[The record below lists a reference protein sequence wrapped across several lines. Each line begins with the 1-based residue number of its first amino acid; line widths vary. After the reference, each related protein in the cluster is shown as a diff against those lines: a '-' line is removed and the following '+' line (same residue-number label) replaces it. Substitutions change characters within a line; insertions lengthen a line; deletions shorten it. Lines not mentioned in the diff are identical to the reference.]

1 MIPYR
6 IFSRLVVAM
15 IVTAPIGT
23 TAAAQTI
30 AITGGKVY
38 PVSGPP
44 IENGTVI
51 ITNGKITAVGVNVPI
66 PAGAQRIDAAGK
78 IVTPGFVNSS
88 TQLGVQE
95 VSAVNDTRDMSA
107 RGRDNIA
114 AAFTVWEGLNPNS
127 VMLAPARMEGI
138 TSFVVIP
145 TGGLVA
151 GQAALADVVPGT
163 TTDMI
168 IRAPVAMV
176 AEVGDP
182 LSVGLSSRGEIIV
195 KLREL
200 LEDTKFF
207 RTHRDAFDRAQSR
220 PFAASRLDLQAMIPV
235 IEGRLPLLITV
246 DRASDID
253 AAMRIAHDYNVKLI
267 IGGGAEAWMMADK
280 LAAARI
286 PVLTGAMN
294 NIPAGFAALGQRQEN
309 GGLLRKAGGQVAL
322 IGNAGGGDEEA
333 FNVRNLKQE
342 AGNAVSYGMTW
353 DDALRAVT
361 LAPAEFFGAADRI
374 GSLQPGREGNVV
386 VWSGDPFEFTT
397 RVEHVFVRGREY
409 KEKTRQDLLIERYR
423 NLPGTHNAP
432 LPALFDCRRRTRPIR
447 VSAYCTWRPRVMQS
461 PQPEKKAAFST
472 NAAR

>member
-1 MIPYR
+1 MNSYR
-6 IFSRLVVAM
+6 LTTRLVAAFC
-15 IVTAPIGT
+15 IALTASLPL
-23 TAAAQTI
+23 AAQTI

-51 ITNGKITAVGVNVPI
+51 ITNGKIAAVGANVAI
-66 PAGAQRIDAAGK
+66 PAGAQRIDATGK

-95 VSAVNDTRDMSA
+95 VSQVADTRDMSA
-107 RGRDNIA
+107 RGKDNIA

-127 VMLAPARMEGI
+127 VNLAPARKEGV
-138 TSFVVIP
+138 TTFVVMP

-151 GQAALADVVPGT
+151 GQAAIVDVVPGT
-163 TTDMI
+163 TTDMM
-168 IRAPVAMV
+168 IRAPVAMI
-176 AEVGDP
+176 AEIGDP
-182 LSVGLSSRGEIIV
+182 QQAGVNSRGELIV

-200 LEDTKFF
+200 LDDTKFF
-207 RTHRDAFDRAQSR
+207 QIHRDAFDRAQTR

-235 IEGRLPLLITV
+235 IEGRLPLVITV
-246 DRASDID
+246 DRESDID
-253 AAMRIAHDYNVKLI
+253 ATMRLAREYNVKLI
-267 IGGGAEAWMMADK
+267 IAGGAEAWMMADK
-280 LAAARI
+280 LAAAKI

-309 GGLLRKAGGQVAL
+309 AALLRKAGVQVAL

-342 AGNAVSYGMTW
+342 AGNAVAYGMTW

-361 LAPAEFFGAADRI
+361 LAPAQVFGVADRV

-409 KEKTRQDLLIERYR
+409 TDKTRQDMLMGRYKT
-423 NLPGTHNAP
+423 LPNPHNNP
-432 LPALFDCRRRTRPIR
+432 
-447 VSAYCTWRPRVMQS
+447 SQ
-461 PQPEKKAAFST
+461 
-472 NAAR
+472 

>member
-1 MIPYR
+1 MISYKLGTC
-6 IFSRLVVAM
+6 FAVAS
-15 IVTAPIGT
+15 VLTAMMAMPV
-23 TAAAQTI
+23 AAQTV

-44 IENGTVI
+44 IENGTVV
-51 ITNGKITAVGVNVPI
+51 ITNGKITAVGANVTI
-66 PAGAQRIDAAGK
+66 PAGAQRIDATGK

-95 VSAVNDTRDMSA
+95 VAAVNDTRDMSA
-107 RGRDNIA
+107 RGKDNIA

-127 VMLAPARMEGI
+127 VMLAPARKEGI

-151 GQAALADVVPGT
+151 GQAALVDVVPGT

-182 LSVGLSSRGEIIV
+182 LSVGLGSRGEIIV

-207 RTHRDAFDRAQSR
+207 QTHRDAFDRAQTR
-220 PFAASRLDLQAMIPV
+220 PFAASRLDLEAMIPV
-235 IEGRLPLLITV
+235 IEGKLPLLITV

-253 AAMRIAHDYNVKLI
+253 AAMRLARDYNVKLM

-309 GGLLRKAGGQVAL
+309 AGLLRKAGVPVAL

-361 LAPAEFFGAADRI
+361 LAPAEFFGASDRV

-397 RVEHVFVRGREY
+397 RAEHVFVRGREY
-409 KEKTRQDLLIERYR
+409 NDKTRQDLLIERYR
-423 NLPGTHNAP
+423 NLPNTYNNP
-432 LPALFDCRRRTRPIR
+432 P
-447 VSAYCTWRPRVMQS
+447 M
-461 PQPEKKAAFST
+461 
-472 NAAR
+472 

>member
-1 MIPYR
+1 
-6 IFSRLVVAM
+6 M
-15 IVTAPIGT
+15 IVTATIGQT
-23 TAAAQTI
+23 TAAQTI

-51 ITNGKITAVGVNVPI
+51 ISNGKITAVGVNVPI

-127 VMLAPARMEGI
+127 VMLAPARNEGI

-182 LSVGLSSRGEIIV
+182 LSIGLSSRGEIIV

-207 RTHRDAFDRAQSR
+207 RTHREAFDRAQSR

-253 AAMRIAHDYNVKLI
+253 AAMRLAHDYNVKLM

-294 NIPAGFAALGQRQEN
+294 NIPAGFAALGQRQQN
-309 GGLLRKAGGQVAL
+309 AGLLRKAGVQVAL

-397 RVEHVFVRGREY
+397 RAEHVFVRGREY

-432 LPALFDCRRRTRPIR
+432 LP
-447 VSAYCTWRPRVMQS
+447 
-461 PQPEKKAAFST
+461 K
-472 NAAR
+472 

>member
-1 MIPYR
+1 MISYNLIAR
-6 IFSRLVVAM
+6 AAVSIS
-15 IVTAPIGT
+15 IGLMLGSS
-23 TAAAQTI
+23 ANAQTI

-38 PVSGPP
+38 PVSGPV
-44 IENGTVI
+44 IENGTVV
-51 ITNGKITAVGVNVPI
+51 ITNGKISAVGANVPI
-66 PAGAQRIDAAGK
+66 PVGAQRIDATGK

-95 VSAVNDTRDMSA
+95 IAAVNDTRDMSA
-107 RGRDNIA
+107 RGKDNIA

-127 VMLAPARMEGI
+127 VMLAPARKEGV

-145 TGGLVA
+145 TGGLVS
-151 GQAALADVVPGT
+151 GQAALVDVVPGS

-182 LSVGLSSRGEIIV
+182 QSVGLSSRGEVIG

-207 RTHRDAFDRAQSR
+207 QTHRDAFDRAQTR
-220 PFAASRLDLQAMIPV
+220 PFAASRLDLQALIPV
-235 IEGRLPLLITV
+235 IEGKLPLLVSV

-253 AAMRIAHDYNVKLI
+253 AAMRLARDYNVKLM
-267 IGGGAEAWMMADK
+267 IGSGAEAWMMADK
-280 LAAARI
+280 LAAAHI

-294 NIPAGFAALGQRQEN
+294 NIPSGFADLGQRQEN
-309 GGLLRKAGGQVAL
+309 AGLLRKAGVQVAL

-361 LAPAEFFGAADRI
+361 LAPAEFFGAADRV
-374 GSLQPGREGNVV
+374 GSLQVGREGNVV
-386 VWSGDPFEFTT
+386 VWSGDPFEFAS
-397 RVEHVFVRGREY
+397 RAEHVFVRGQEY
-409 KEKTRQDLLIERYR
+409 HDKTRQDLLIERYR
-423 NLPGTHNAP
+423 NLPGTHNNP
-432 LPALFDCRRRTRPIR
+432 P
-447 VSAYCTWRPRVMQS
+447 
-461 PQPEKKAAFST
+461 PQ
-472 NAAR
+472 

>member
-1 MIPYR
+1 MRQLILR
-6 IFSRLVVAM
+6 ILISSAVAVA
-15 IVTAPIGT
+15 ISAP
-23 TAAAQTI
+23 AAAQTI

-44 IENGTVI
+44 IEGGTVVI
-51 ITNGKITAVGVNVPI
+51 INGKIAAVGKSVAI
-66 PAGAQRIDAAGK
+66 PAGAQRIDATGK

-95 VSAVNDTRDMSA
+95 VSQVTDTRDMSA
-107 RGRDNIA
+107 RGKDNIA
-114 AAFTVWEGLNPNS
+114 AAFTVWDGLNPNS
-127 VMLAPARMEGI
+127 VMMAPARKEGI
-138 TSFVVIP
+138 TSFIVMP

-151 GQAALADVVPGT
+151 GQAALLDVVPGT

-182 LSVGLSSRGEIIV
+182 QQAGVNSRGELIV

-200 LEDTKFF
+200 LDDTRFF
-207 RTHRDAFDRAQSR
+207 QTHRDAFDRAQTR

-235 IEGRLPLLITV
+235 IQGKLPLVVVV

-253 AAMRIAHDYNVKLI
+253 AAMRIAREFNVKLM
-267 IGGGAEAWMMADK
+267 IGGGAEGWMVADK
-280 LAAARI
+280 LAAARV

-294 NIPAGFAALGQRQEN
+294 NIPGGFAALGQRQEN
-309 GGLLRKAGGQVAL
+309 AALLRKAGVQVAL

-342 AGNAVSYGMTW
+342 AGNAVAYGMTW

-361 LAPAEFFGAADRI
+361 LAPAEIFGVADRV

-386 VWSGDPFEFTT
+386 IWSGDPFEFTT
-397 RVEHVFVRGREY
+397 RVEHVFVRGHEY
-409 KEKTRQDLLIERYR
+409 TDKTRQDLLMERYKT
-423 NLPGTHNAP
+423 LPNAHNN
-432 LPALFDCRRRTRPIR
+432 
-447 VSAYCTWRPRVMQS
+447 PRQ
-461 PQPEKKAAFST
+461 
-472 NAAR
+472 

>member
-1 MIPYR
+1 MNSYR
-6 IFSRLVVAM
+6 LTTRLVIASILAVA
-15 IVTAPIGT
+15 ASLPL
-23 TAAAQTI
+23 AAQTI

-51 ITNGKITAVGVNVPI
+51 ITNGRIVAVGANLAV
-66 PAGAQRIDAAGK
+66 PAGAQRIDATGK

-95 VSAVNDTRDMSA
+95 VSQVSDTRDMSA
-107 RGRDNIA
+107 RGKDNIA

-127 VMLAPARMEGI
+127 VNLAPARKEGV
-138 TSFVVIP
+138 TTFVVMP

-151 GQAALADVVPGT
+151 GQAALVDVVPGT
-163 TTDMI
+163 ITDMI
-168 IRAPVAMV
+168 IRAPVAMI
-176 AEVGDP
+176 AEIGDP
-182 LSVGLSSRGEIIV
+182 QQAGVNSRGELIV

-200 LEDTKFF
+200 LDDTRFF
-207 RTHRDAFDRAQSR
+207 QTHRDAFDRAQTR

-235 IEGRLPLLITV
+235 IQGRLPLVITV

-253 AAMRIAHDYNVKLI
+253 AAMRLARDYNVKLI
-267 IGGGAEAWMMADK
+267 IGGGSEAWMMADK
-280 LAAARI
+280 LAAAKI

-309 GGLLRKAGGQVAL
+309 AALLRKAGVQVAL

-342 AGNAVSYGMTW
+342 AGNAVAYGMTW

-361 LAPAEFFGAADRI
+361 LAPAQVFGVADRV

-397 RVEHVFVRGREY
+397 RVEHVFIRGREY
-409 KEKTRQDLLIERYR
+409 TDKTRQDMLMGRYKT
-423 NLPGTHNAP
+423 LPSTHNNP
-432 LPALFDCRRRTRPIR
+432 P
-447 VSAYCTWRPRVMQS
+447 SQ
-461 PQPEKKAAFST
+461 
-472 NAAR
+472 

>member
-1 MIPYR
+1 MLR
-6 IFSRLVVAM
+6 IVISFALA
-15 IVTAPIGT
+15 IAITAPVP
-23 TAAAQTI
+23 AQTI

-44 IENGTVI
+44 IEGGTVVI
-51 ITNGKITAVGVNVPI
+51 VNGKIVAVGTNVPI
-66 PAGAQRIDAAGK
+66 PAGAQRIDATGK

-95 VSAVNDTRDMSA
+95 VAAVGDTRDMSA
-107 RGRDNIA
+107 RGKDNIA
-114 AAFTVWEGLNPNS
+114 AAFTVWDGFNPNS
-127 VMLAPARMEGI
+127 VMMAPARKEGI
-138 TSFVVIP
+138 TSFVVMP
-145 TGGLVA
+145 TGGLIA
-151 GQAALADVVPGT
+151 GQAALVDVVPGT

-168 IRAPVAMV
+168 IRAPVAMI

-182 LSVGLSSRGEIIV
+182 QQAGLNARGELIV

-200 LEDTKFF
+200 LDDTRFF
-207 RTHRDAFDRAQSR
+207 QIHRDAFDRAQTR

-235 IEGRLPLLITV
+235 IEGKLPLVIAV

-253 AAMRIAHDYNVKLI
+253 AAMRIAREFNVKLM

-280 LAAARI
+280 LAAAHI

-294 NIPAGFAALGQRQEN
+294 NIPGGFSALGQRQEN
-309 GGLLRKAGGQVAL
+309 AALLRKAGVPVAL

-342 AGNAVSYGMTW
+342 AGNAVAYGMTW

-361 LAPAEFFGAADRI
+361 LTPAEIFGAADRV

-397 RVEHVFVRGREY
+397 RVEHVLVRGHEY
-409 KEKTRQDLLIERYR
+409 NDKTRQDMLMERYKT
-423 NLPGTHNAP
+423 LPGTHNNPP
-432 LPALFDCRRRTRPIR
+432 L
-447 VSAYCTWRPRVMQS
+447 
-461 PQPEKKAAFST
+461 
-472 NAAR
+472 

>member
-1 MIPYR
+1 MISYKLR
-6 IFSRLVVAM
+6 SRAALIGAVVAM
-15 IVTAPIGT
+15 FAVS
-23 TAAAQTI
+23 AAAQTV

-44 IENGTVI
+44 IENGTVV
-51 ITNGKITAVGVNVPI
+51 ITNGRITAVGANVAI
-66 PAGAQRIDAAGK
+66 PAGAQRIDATGK

-107 RGRDNIA
+107 RGKDNIA

-127 VMLAPARMEGI
+127 VMLAPARKEGI
-138 TSFVVIP
+138 TSFVIIP
-145 TGGLVA
+145 TGGLIA
-151 GQAALADVVPGT
+151 GQAALVDVVPGT

-182 LSVGLSSRGEIIV
+182 LSVGLGSRGELIV

-207 RTHRDAFDRAQSR
+207 QTHRDAFDRAQTR
-220 PFAASRLDLQAMIPV
+220 PFAASRLDLEAMIPV
-235 IEGRLPLLITV
+235 VEGKMPLLITV

-253 AAMRIAHDYNVKLI
+253 AAMRLAREYNIKLM
-267 IGGGAEAWMMADK
+267 IGGGAEAWMIADK
-280 LAAARI
+280 LAAARV

-309 GGLLRKAGGQVAL
+309 AGLLRKAGVPVAL

-342 AGNAVSYGMTW
+342 AGNAVAYGMTW
-353 DDALRAVT
+353 DDALRSVT
-361 LAPAEFFGAADRI
+361 LTPAEIFGAADRV
-374 GSLQPGREGNVV
+374 GSLQAGREGNVV

-397 RVEHVFVRGREY
+397 RAEHVFVRGREY
-409 KEKTRQDLLIERYR
+409 NEKTRQDLLIERYR
-423 NLPGTHNAP
+423 NLPNTHNNP
-432 LPALFDCRRRTRPIR
+432 PT
-447 VSAYCTWRPRVMQS
+447 Q
-461 PQPEKKAAFST
+461 
-472 NAAR
+472 

>member
-1 MIPYR
+1 MISYR
-6 IFSRLVVAM
+6 LNSATVVAFVLAAM
-15 IVTAPIGT
+15 PAMP
-23 TAAAQTI
+23 AAAQTI

-51 ITNGKITAVGVNVPI
+51 ITNGKIAAVGANVPI
-66 PAGAQRIDAAGK
+66 PAGAQRVDATGK
-78 IVTPGFVNSS
+78 LVTPGFVDAS

-95 VSAVNDTRDMSA
+95 VAAVNDTRDMSA
-107 RGRDNIA
+107 RGKDNIA

-127 VMLAPARMEGI
+127 VLLAPARKDGI
-138 TSFVVIP
+138 TSFVVVP
-145 TGGLVA
+145 TGGLVS
-151 GQAALADVVPGT
+151 GQAALVDVVPGT
-163 TTDMI
+163 TADMI

-182 LSVGLSSRGEIIV
+182 QSAGLGSRGELIV

-207 RTHRDAFDRAQSR
+207 QTHRDAFDRAQTR
-220 PFAASRLDLQAMIPV
+220 PFAASRLDLEAMIPV
-235 IEGRLPLLITV
+235 VEGRLPLLVTV
-246 DRASDID
+246 NRASDIE
-253 AAMRIAHDYNVKLI
+253 AAMRLARDYNVKLMI
-267 IGGGAEAWMMADK
+267 SSGAEAWMMADK

-294 NIPAGFAALGQRQEN
+294 NIPDGFASLGQRQEN
-309 GGLLRKAGGQVAL
+309 AGLLRKAGVQVAL

-361 LAPAEFFGAADRI
+361 LAPAELFGAGDRV

-397 RVEHVFVRGREY
+397 RAEHVFVRGREY
-409 KEKTRQDLLIERYR
+409 NEKTRQDLLIERYR
-423 NLPGTHNAP
+423 NLPGTHNTP
-432 LPALFDCRRRTRPIR
+432 P
-447 VSAYCTWRPRVMQS
+447 PR
-461 PQPEKKAAFST
+461 
-472 NAAR
+472 

>member
-1 MIPYR
+1 
-6 IFSRLVVAM
+6 
-15 IVTAPIGT
+15 
-23 TAAAQTI
+23 
-30 AITGGKVY
+30 
-38 PVSGPP
+38 
-44 IENGTVI
+44 
-51 ITNGKITAVGVNVPI
+51 
-66 PAGAQRIDAAGK
+66 
-78 IVTPGFVNSS
+78 
-88 TQLGVQE
+88 
-95 VSAVNDTRDMSA
+95 
-107 RGRDNIA
+107 
-114 AAFTVWEGLNPNS
+114 
-127 VMLAPARMEGI
+127 
-138 TSFVVIP
+138 
-145 TGGLVA
+145 
-151 GQAALADVVPGT
+151 
-163 TTDMI
+163 MI

-253 AAMRIAHDYNVKLI
+253 AAMRIARDYNVKLI

-309 GGLLRKAGGQVAL
+309 AGLLRKAGVQVAL
-322 IGNAGGGDEEA
+322 IGNSGGGDEEA

-397 RVEHVFVRGREY
+397 RAEHVFVRGREY

-432 LPALFDCRRRTRPIR
+432 LP
-447 VSAYCTWRPRVMQS
+447 
-461 PQPEKKAAFST
+461 E
-472 NAAR
+472 

>member
-1 MIPYR
+1 MISYSLNSR
-6 IFSRLVVAM
+6 ITLAFALLAVLAVPAS
-15 IVTAPIGT
+15 
-23 TAAAQTI
+23 AQTI

-51 ITNGKITAVGVNVPI
+51 ITNGKIAAVGANVPI
-66 PAGAQRIDAAGK
+66 PAGAQRIDATGK
-78 IVTPGFVNSS
+78 IVTPGFVDAS
-88 TQLGVQE
+88 TQLGVEE
-95 VSAVNDTRDMSA
+95 VAAVNDTRDFSA
-107 RGRDNIA
+107 RGKDNIA

-127 VMLAPARMEGI
+127 VLLAPARKEGI
-138 TSFVVIP
+138 TSVVVVP
-145 TGGLVA
+145 TGGLVS
-151 GQAALADVVPGT
+151 GQAALIDIVPGT

-176 AEVGDP
+176 AEIGDP
-182 LSVGLSSRGEIIV
+182 QSAGVGSRGELIV

-207 RTHRDAFDRAQSR
+207 QTHRDAFDRAQTR

-235 IEGRLPLLITV
+235 IEGRLPLLVSV
-246 DRASDID
+246 DRMSDID
-253 AAMRIAHDYNVKLI
+253 AAMRLARDYNVKLMI
-267 IGGGAEAWMMADK
+267 SSGAEAWMMADK

-294 NIPAGFAALGQRQEN
+294 NIPGGFAALGQRQEN
-309 GGLLRKAGGQVAL
+309 AGLLRKAGVQVAL

-361 LAPAEFFGAADRI
+361 LAPAEFFGVADRV
-374 GSLQPGREGNVV
+374 GSLRPGLDANVV
-386 VWSGDPFEFTT
+386 VWSSDPFEFTT
-397 RVEHVFVRGREY
+397 RAEHVFVRGREY
-409 KEKTRQDLLIERYR
+409 NEKTRQDQLVQRYR
-423 NLPGTHNAP
+423 NLPATHN
-432 LPALFDCRRRTRPIR
+432 
-447 VSAYCTWRPRVMQS
+447 S
-461 PQPEKKAAFST
+461 PTP
-472 NAAR
+472 